1 MISILIT
8 NICSSSKIHSSS
20 LWAPSLASRTA
31 VLSAA
36 LYCFRSVSECVR
48 GDVKKSTLLY
58 VVTLPHIPAS
68 RPIVIRQR
76 RSQSKVTVLW
86 KNVSVPSRGAPIWSM
101 RIYSEVMSS
110 GDHLVP
116 PLFVDTV
123 THAGIRQLFPTF
135 HFPMQKLY
143 REYRQLVR
151 NTLDVFPMDHRCL
164 NRLYRRR
171 CSPRGR
177 DRSLDVARRVGDCS
191 RTYVK

>member
-135 HFPMQKLY
+135 HFQCGNHIVSTANSYETHWTSFLWTTTVSTGFI
-143 REYRQLVR
+143 E
-151 NTLDVFPMDHRCL
+151 
-164 NRLYRRR
+164 
-171 CSPRGR
+171 
-177 DRSLDVARRVGDCS
+177 DVARPEEGIDYLTLLGESETVVG
-191 RTYVK
+191 RM